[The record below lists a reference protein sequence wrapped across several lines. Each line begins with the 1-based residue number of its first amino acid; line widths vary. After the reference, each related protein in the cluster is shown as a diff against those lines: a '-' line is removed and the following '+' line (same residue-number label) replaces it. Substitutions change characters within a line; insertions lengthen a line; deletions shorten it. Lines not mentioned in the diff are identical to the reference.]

1 MARRLRLYLLIA
13 AAGTIVFFLFLV
25 RDILT
30 PFLLA
35 AALAYL
41 ANPLVNAF
49 ERREIPRSL
58 AIILVYTVFVVAAV
72 LTIYGLIPAWTRELN
87 AVLLNLPLMAQQ
99 IERFTLNWVNNLV
112 RLPGSELLK
121 EVITVSIH
129 RGEMILENLS
139 ARVLDSL
146 LGLFPRAFNLV
157 LAPFLAYYLLRDQE
171 LIRTTLLSLVPHDK
185 RHDVQDVL
193 REVNRVIAGFLRGQI
208 IVSIFVGSF
217 IGLALLLLRVD
228 YALLIGAFAGLLD
241 IIPYFG
247 PIIGAIPA
255 VALALLKS
263 PVTALWVIV
272 AFVVANQI
280 ESMVLQPR
288 IVGGHVGLHP
298 LTVIFAIL
306 AGGKLLGIWGMLVAV
321 PLTAAIKVLANYGLD
336 KLISSNWS
344 R

>member
-99 IERFTLNWVNNLV
+99 IERSTLNWVNNLV

-217 IGLALLLLRVD
+217 IGLALLLLQVD

-272 AFVVANQI
+272 AFVAANQI

>member
-99 IERFTLNWVNNLV
+99 IERSTLNWVNNLV

>member
-99 IERFTLNWVNNLV
+99 IERSTLNWVNNLV

-146 LGLFPRAFNLV
+146 LGLFPRAFNLI

-217 IGLALLLLRVD
+217 IGLALLLLQVD

-272 AFVVANQI
+272 AFVAANQI

>member
-58 AIILVYTVFVVAAV
+58 AIILVYTVFVVAAA

-99 IERFTLNWVNNLV
+99 IERSTLNWVNNLV

-121 EVITVSIH
+121 EVITASIH

-157 LAPFLAYYLLRDQE
+157 LAPFLAYYILRDQE
-171 LIRTTLLSLVPHDK
+171 LIRSTLLSLVPHDK
-185 RHDVQDVL
+185 RHDVQDIL
-193 REVNRVIAGFLRGQI
+193 REVNRVVAGFLRGQI
-208 IVSIFVGSF
+208 IVSVFVGSF

-228 YALLIGAFAGLLD
+228 YALLIGAFAGLFD

-247 PIIGAIPA
+247 PIIGAVPA

-263 PVTALWVIV
+263 PVTVLWVII
-272 AFVVANQI
+272 AFVIANQI

-336 KLISSNWS
+336 K
-344 R
+344 

>member
-99 IERFTLNWVNNLV
+99 IERSTLNWVNNLV

-157 LAPFLAYYLLRDQE
+157 LAPFLAYYILRDQE

-217 IGLALLLLRVD
+217 IGLALLLLQVD

-272 AFVVANQI
+272 AFVAANQI

>member
-99 IERFTLNWVNNLV
+99 IERSTLNWVNNLV

-146 LGLFPRAFNLV
+146 LGLFPRAFNLI

>member
-99 IERFTLNWVNNLV
+99 IERSTLNWVNNLV
-112 RLPGSELLK
+112 RLPGSKLLK

-263 PVTALWVIV
+263 PVTALWVIA
-272 AFVVANQI
+272 AFVAANQI

>member
-99 IERFTLNWVNNLV
+99 IERSTLNWVNNLV

-272 AFVVANQI
+272 AFVAANQI

>member
-99 IERFTLNWVNNLV
+99 IERSTLNWVNNLV

-263 PVTALWVIV
+263 PVTALWVIA
-272 AFVVANQI
+272 AFVAANQI